1 MESQSNQGGTKS
13 PQDRKRPGARP
24 VWMRRAVIFQLLLA
38 TLLFA
43 SSTWWALTRFN
54 RPDPFS
60 PPRVFSLS
68 WWLHP
73 LEINAPARLPI
84 VSGTLTSFA
93 VAGDG
98 DAVYATGQQGMLLRY
113 KRSSQVWERIL
124 IPDSLSAPGPLAI
137 VPGGKKN

>member
-1 MESQSNQGGTKS
+1 MRSGSQPT
-13 PQDRKRPGARP
+13 
-24 VWMRRAVIFQLLLA
+24 WMRQAVVLQLLTA
-38 TLLFA
+38 ALLFA

-93 VAGDG
+93 VGG
-98 DAVYATGQQGMLLRY
+98 NGNEVYAAGQQGMLLRY
-113 KRSSQVWERIL
+113 QRSSQVWERIA
-124 IPDSLSAPGPLAI
+124 IPDSLSAPGPVAI
-137 VPGGKKN
+137 VPREKKN

>member
-1 MESQSNQGGTKS
+1 
-13 PQDRKRPGARP
+13 
-24 VWMRRAVIFQLLLA
+24 MRQAVILQLSLA

-43 SSTWWALTRFN
+43 LSTWWALTRFN

-60 PPRVFSLS
+60 SPRVFSLS

-93 VAGDG
+93 VGGNGDE
-98 DAVYATGQQGMLLRY
+98 VYAAGQQGMLLRY
-113 KRSSQVWERIL
+113 KRSSQVWERMM
-124 IPDSLSAPGPLAI
+124 IPDSLSAPAKVAVTPAGN
-137 VPGGKKN
+137 KD

>member
-1 MESQSNQGGTKS
+1 
-13 PQDRKRPGARP
+13 
-24 VWMRRAVIFQLLLA
+24 MRRAVVFQFLMA
-38 TLLFA
+38 ILLFA

-60 PPRVFSLS
+60 PPPVFSLS

-98 DAVYATGQQGMLLRY
+98 DVVYATGQQGMLLRY

-124 IPDSLSAPGPLAI
+124 IPDSLSAPGTEI
-137 VPGGKKN
+137 VPDGKKD